1 MESHQ
6 FDTLVTVFAARR
18 PRRAALPALAVLGL
32 GLAEPPEMAAR
43 NKNAKKVR
51 VCNCASA
58 DVATC
63 RSQKKAKDKAKKL
76 LRRNACAYKGPCQG
90 VSGCVAGGPGGGTC
104 VPIQSPCPAGCTAGR
119 ACAGC
124 CPTNSREPGF
134 CFDSINGGC
143 PTNAPCC

>member
-1 MESHQ
+1 MSQQKRIGVLTPSSNTALEPLTSAMVAGVPG
-6 FDTLVTVFAARR
+6 VTAHFSRF
-18 PRRAALPALAVLGL
+18 
-32 GLAEPPEMAAR
+32 
-43 NKNAKKVR
+43 R
-51 VCNCASA
+51 VTEISMG
-58 DVATC
+58 DK
-63 RSQKKAKDKAKKL
+63 SPKAKDKAKKL

-124 CPTNSREPGF
+124 CPTNPRELGF